1 MKLLKLF
8 ALMILILPFS
18 SCGGGG
24 DTDKTISVTGV
35 TLNKSTLALKVGSSE
50 LLTATITPSTATN
63 QNVTWTSSNNAVAT
77 VSSSGN
83 ITAIAVGSAIISVT
97 TTDGSKTASC
107 SVSVSAATVSA
118 TGVILNKSTL
128 SLPVGSNETL
138 SATVSPSNATNAN
151 VSWSSSDATI
161 ATVAN
166 GKVTAVKAGTA
177 TITVKTEDGGYT
189 ATCAVTVTIPVTGV
203 TLNKSTLALVAGS
216 SATLATTITPEDATN
231 KSVTWSSS
239 DTSIA
244 TVSDGKVTAVKAG
257 TATITVTTT
266 DGSKTA
272 TCTVTVVANNNIPY
286 NGYNND
292 VQW

>member
-1 MKLLKLF
+1 
-8 ALMILILPFS
+8 MILILPFS

>member
-1 MKLLKLF
+1 MKVIKLF
-8 ALMILILPFS
+8 ALLILILPFA
-18 SCGGGG
+18 SCGGG
-24 DTDKTISVTGV
+24 DADKTIPVTGV
-35 TLNKSTLALKVGSSE
+35 TLNKSTLALKVGLNE
-50 LLTATITPSTATN
+50 TLTATIIPSTATN

-77 VSSSGN
+77 VSSGGSV
-83 ITAIAVGSAIISVT
+83 TALAVGSAIITVMT
-97 TTDGSKTASC
+97 ADGNKSASC
-107 SVSVSAATVSA
+107 SVTVSAATVSA
-118 TGVILNKSTL
+118 TGVTLNKSTL
-128 SLPVGSNETL
+128 SIPVGSNETL
-138 SATVSPSNATNAN
+138 TATVSPSNVTNTN

-216 SATLATTITPEDATN
+216 SATLAATITPEDATN

-272 TCTVTVVANNNIPY
+272 TCAVTVVANNNIPY